1 MKYLI
6 LIVVVIAV
14 LWLARS
20 ARRRV
25 GGAARPPPSGKRE
38 AMVACAQCGLHL
50 PSGEALPGR
59 GGVFCCEAH
68 RGDYERAHRTEH

>member
-1 MKYLI
+1 MKF
-6 LIVVVIAV
+6 VVLVAV
-14 LWLARS
+14 VLAVFWLARH

-25 GGAARPPPSGKRE
+25 SGDDREAPREPRE

-50 PSGEALPGR
+50 PASEAMPGR

-68 RGDYERAHRTEH
+68 RGAYEREHEAGR